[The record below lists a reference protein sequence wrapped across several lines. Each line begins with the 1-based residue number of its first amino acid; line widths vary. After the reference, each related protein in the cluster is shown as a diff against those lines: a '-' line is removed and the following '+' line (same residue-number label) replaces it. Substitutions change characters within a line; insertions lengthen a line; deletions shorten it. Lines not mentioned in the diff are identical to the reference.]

1 MASVFQ
7 RAGRWYLRVKDG
19 AGIWRK
25 LASSARTKTEA
36 RRFAEDYERRCERQ
50 RLGLEPLPPE
60 DGGGSLGALL
70 QWWLETYSAGAP
82 SHRNNLSAIRCN
94 LLASELANLPLIQVT
109 AEKVEVFLHRKG
121 QEGLSPKYV
130 NHLRGYLSQAFN
142 AAKKTGRYTGLNP
155 IPAVAKRRVPRRLPD
170 FLRAEEVQPV
180 LQALDGRWQ
189 PLFATA
195 IYAGLRKGELIG
207 LRKTDVDLS
216 SRLLTVARS
225 YNRDTTK
232 GGHADCIPIAAELV
246 PYLERA
252 ISASSS
258 ELVFPAPDGSIMRE
272 DVDLVAVLRRALGR
286 AGIVTGWRH
295 VCRRKGCGHAELAPD
310 AALRRCPMHSAK
322 LWPKPQVRPIRFHA
336 TRHSTASLLMM
347 AGANP
352 AAVQR
357 IMRHSDPKLTTEV
370 YGHLA
375 PEYLR
380 AEVDRLTFGPPAP
393 QTEPPKAAAQ
403 VENLGPFVPSLS
415 PQRGQ
420 KREAGEMMGRNP
432 AASQAKTQWAL
443 QDSNLG
449 PIGYERGTGR
459 IRWVPGCA
467 AE

>member
-60 DGGGSLGALL
+60 DGGGTLAALL
-70 QWWLETYSAGAP
+70 QWWLATYSAGSP
-82 SHRNNLSAIRCN
+82 YHRNTLSSVRCH
-94 LLASELANLPLIQVT
+94 LLASELASLPLIQVT

-130 NHLRGYLSQAFN
+130 NHLRGFLSQAFN
-142 AAKKTGRYTGLNP
+142 TAKKTGRYTGLNP
-155 IPAVAKRRVPRRLPD
+155 ILTVAKRRVPKRLPD

-216 SRLLTVARS
+216 ARLLTVARS
-225 YNRDTTK
+225 YDRDTTK
-232 GGHADCIPIAAELV
+232 GCIPIAVELV

-258 ELVFPAPDGSIMRE
+258 ELVFPAPDGSMMRE

-295 VCRRKGCGHAELAPD
+295 VCRRKGCGHVELAPD
-310 AALRRCPMHSAK
+310 AALRRCPKDSAK
-322 LWPKPQVRPIRFHA
+322 LWPKPQVRPIRFHS

-380 AEVDRLTFGPPAP
+380 AEVDRLTFGPPPAQPEP
-393 QTEPPKAAAQ
+393 QKVPAQ

-415 PQRGQ
+415 PRRVQ
-420 KREAGEMMGRNP
+420 KRAAAETTDRNS

-449 PIGYERGTGR
+449 PIGYEPTAL
-459 IRWVPGCA
+459 PLS
-467 AE
+467 

>member
-1 MASVFQ
+1 MASVFH

-60 DGGGSLGALL
+60 DGGGTLAGLL
-70 QWWLETYSAGAP
+70 QWWLATYSAGSP
-82 SHRNNLSAIRCN
+82 YHRNTLSSVRCH

-109 AEKVEVFLHRKG
+109 AERVEVFLHRKG

-155 IPAVAKRRVPRRLPD
+155 ILTVAKRRVPKRLPD
-170 FLRAEEVQPV
+170 FLRAEEIRPV
-180 LQALDGRWQ
+180 LQALDRRWQ

-207 LRKTDVDLS
+207 LRKSDVDLS
-216 SRLLTVARS
+216 TRLLTVARS

-232 GGHADCIPIAAELV
+232 GGHADCIPIAVELV
-246 PYLERA
+246 PYLESA

-258 ELVFPAPDGSIMRE
+258 ELVFPAQDGSMMRE

-310 AALRRCPMHSAK
+310 AALRRCPKDSAK
-322 LWPKPQVRPIRFHA
+322 LWPKPQVRPIRFHS

-380 AEVDRLTFGPPAP
+380 AEVDRLAFGPSTAQP
-393 QTEPPKAAAQ
+393 EPPKAPPQ

-415 PQRGQ
+415 PHHIR
-420 KREAGEMMGRNP
+420 KREAAGTTDRKP
-432 AASQAKTQWAL
+432 AASQTKTPWAL

-449 PIGYERGTGR
+449 PIGYEPTAL
-459 IRWVPGCA
+459 PLS
-467 AE
+467 